1 MTCLLLTSSFLACVS
16 ARKTSKNLMHS
27 TDHYVIKETS
37 VFKFTTTTKKIM
49 HMNNALFTDIL
60 MLCNRKDATNQTLL
74 RCAKFENIRR
84 LQKISF
90 SKWSLKDWLERLCII
105 MLERTYY
112 NMIFAFSAL
121 SWVLFKKSLKTLCA
135 SLWKVSALLFRII
148 TLVVEFSLT
157 FCSMQTST
165 WQQFMSNASSFKIKI
180 WDLWRISWWILMSC
194 FSRQTRKCLSSSVR

>member
-1 MTCLLLTSSFLACVS
+1 MTCLLLTSSFLACAS
-16 ARKTSKNLMHS
+16 ACKTSKSSMHS

-37 VFKFTTTTKKIM
+37 IFKSITIIKKIM
-49 HMNNALFTDIL
+49 HISNALFTDIL

-90 SKWSLKDWLERLCII
+90 SKWSSKDWLERLCMI
-105 MLERTYY
+105 MLKRTCY
-112 NMIFAFSAL
+112 NIIFAFSVL
-121 SWVLFKKSLKTLCA
+121 SWMLFKKSLKTLCA
-135 SLWKVSALLFRII
+135 SLWKVSALLFHII

-165 WQQFMSNASSFKIKI
+165 WQQFMLNASSFKIEI
-180 WDLWRISWWILMSC
+180 WNLWRISWWILMSC
-194 FSRQTRKCLSSSVR
+194 FSRQTRKCLSSLIR